1 MRLGRHFRDLGLDPR
16 TRGNSLYTR
25 VFPTNCTR
33 GPRTALILEVVDGF
47 TANENAGTGSREYRA
62 EAENQFENFEDAGT
76 LAEGLFFQVWK
87 ARK

>member
-1 MRLGRHFRDLGLDPR
+1 VAIASTLE
-16 TRGNSLYTR
+16 YKY
-25 VFPTNCTR
+25 FPQI
-33 GPRTALILEVVDGF
+33 ALVDHARPSFWKVVDGF

-76 LAEGLFFQVWK
+76 LARPFFFQVWK